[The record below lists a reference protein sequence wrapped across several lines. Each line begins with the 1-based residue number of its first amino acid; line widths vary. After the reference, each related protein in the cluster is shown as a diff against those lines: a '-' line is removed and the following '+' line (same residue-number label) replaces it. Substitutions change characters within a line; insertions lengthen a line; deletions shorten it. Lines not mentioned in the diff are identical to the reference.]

1 MALHDKILM
10 FEKPV
15 DEGVNMDNIFINKEV
30 FKGAYQVA
38 LSHLFNKNVKSAT
51 LYEKYATLAALV
63 NKQLEDQYQKTNE
76 VVINNGLKKTIYFSM
91 EFLMG
96 RLITSNLI
104 NAGYAKVVKEAFDDF
119 GYDLNEVELAET
131 DAGLGNGGLGR
142 LAACFLDS
150 AASLGLP
157 LYGNSL
163 RYQKGFFVQKIV
175 NDKQVE
181 LPDPWLDKPFIW
193 ETRRDDLA
201 IHVPYY
207 GYVDKTRLIDPVWVK
222 AVPYDV
228 KVVGDTNGVVT
239 HLRLWSTE
247 PSERH
252 PYHDEGYMKMVNT
265 ICECLYPDDSKEEGK
280 FLRLQQQYLF
290 SAAGIKSVINEHKS
304 LGREV
309 KDLPKYYAFQIN
321 DTHPTLIIPE
331 LMRILMD
338 EEHLGYDEA
347 WDIVTKTCA
356 FTNHTILAEALE
368 KWNIQIFRRLLPR
381 IFEIVQEMNRRFKIV
396 LENHGFNHEQVY
408 NMQLIGSNNVR
419 MANICIYGSYSV
431 NGVAA
436 LHTEILKNIEMKD
449 FYAVYPEKFNNKTN
463 GITHR
468 RWLLH
473 INPELVSI
481 LDETIGTDWHKDLP
495 KIKAFEAF
503 AQDPKV
509 QAKVKDMK
517 LAKKRALIARIEQ
530 EQGIK
535 LDENSIF
542 DIQIKRLHEYK
553 RQLMNILNIINVYLR
568 LKKDKDFRK
577 SYYPHSFIFG
587 AKAAPSYVMAKAI
600 IELINKVA
608 KVVNQD
614 TETNDLLKVVFV
626 ENYNVSYAELLFPAA
641 DISEQI
647 STASKEASGTGNM
660 KFMLN
665 GAITLG
671 TLDGANVE
679 IVKEAGEENAIIFGM
694 TAEEVTRRYRENN
707 YHPREIHDRDP
718 RLQDVFNFIRGL
730 GDNPSHF
737 DVILHNLLN
746 QDHYF
751 VMQDFDAYAKA
762 QDKANTLYQDSKTW
776 WKMSI
781 MNIANAGFFTSDRT
795 IAQYNE
801 DIWHMT
807 PIKF

>member
-1 MALHDKILM
+1 M
-10 FEKPV
+10 FEKAN
-15 DEGVNMDNIFINKEV
+15 DEGVFMDNLFANKDV
-30 FKGAYQVA
+30 FKGAYQLA
-38 LSHLFNKNVKSAT
+38 LSHLFKKKIKTAT
-51 LYEKYATLAALV
+51 LYEKYATLAVLI
-63 NKQLEDQYQKTNE
+63 NKQLDDQYENTMD
-76 VVINNGLKKTIYFSM
+76 VIKKNGLKQTIYFSM

-104 NAGYAKVVKEAFDDF
+104 NSGYADVVKQAFDDF
-119 GYDLNEVELAET
+119 GYDLNEIELAET

-150 AASLGLP
+150 AASINLP
-157 LYGNSL
+157 LFGNSL
-163 RYQKGFFVQKIV
+163 RYKKGFFIQEIID
-175 NDKQVE
+175 DKQVE
-181 LPDPWLDKPFIW
+181 FPDPWLDKPFIW
-193 ETRRDDLA
+193 EEKREDLS

-207 GYVDKTRLIDPVWVK
+207 GYVHNTKLIDPVWVK

-228 KVVGDTNGVVT
+228 KVVGDSNGVVT

-252 PYHDEGYMKMVNT
+252 PYHDEQYLKMVDK
-265 ICECLYPDDSKEEGK
+265 ICESLYPDDSKEEGK

-290 SAAGIKSVINEHKS
+290 SAAGIKSVINQHKS
-304 LGREV
+304 LQRDIRE
-309 KDLPKYYAFQIN
+309 LPKYYAFQIN
-321 DTHPTLIIPE
+321 DTHPALIIPE

-338 EEHLGYDEA
+338 EENLGYDEA
-347 WDIVTKTCA
+347 WDIVTHTCA

-381 IFEIVQEMNRRFKIV
+381 IYEIVAEMNRRFKTV
-396 LENHGFNHEQVY
+396 LADHGFNPDQAYV
-408 NMQLIGSNNVR
+408 MQLIGNTNVR
-419 MANICIYGSYSV
+419 MANICIYGSYSI

-436 LHTEILKNIEMKD
+436 LHTDILKNIEMKD
-449 FYAVYPEKFNNKTN
+449 FYQVYPEKFNNKTN

-473 INPELVSI
+473 INKELVSL
-481 LDETIGTDWHKDLP
+481 LDQHIGTSWHKDLP
-495 KIKAFEAF
+495 KIKAFQKF
-503 AQDPKV
+503 SKDSKV
-509 QAKVKDMK
+509 QAEVAAMK
-517 LAKKRALIARIEQ
+517 LAKKRALIAKIDK
-530 EQGIK
+530 EQGVL

-553 RQLMNILNIINVYLR
+553 RQLMNILHVIYVYLR
-568 LKKDKDFRK
+568 LKKDKNFK
-577 SYYPHSFIFG
+577 KNYHPHSFIFG
-587 AKAAPSYVMAKAI
+587 AKAAPSYHLAKGV
-600 IELINKVA
+600 IELINKASHVI
-608 KVVNQD
+608 NND
-614 TETNDLLKVVFV
+614 PETKDLLKVVFV
-626 ENYNVSYAELLFPAA
+626 HNYNVTYAEFLFPAA
-641 DISEQI
+641 DLSEQI

-665 GAITLG
+665 GAITIG

-694 TAEEVTRRYRENN
+694 TAEEVTRRYRENH
-707 YHPREIHDRDP
+707 YRPREIFEKDQ
-718 RLQDVFNFIRGL
+718 RLQDVFAFIHTL
-730 GDNPSHF
+730 TDNPSHF
-737 DVILHNLLN
+737 DFILHNLLN

-751 VMQDFDAYAKA
+751 VMQDFDSYVEA
-762 QDKANTLYQDSKTW
+762 QERANELYKKPQTW

-781 MNIANAGFFTSDRT
+781 ENIANAGFFTSDRT